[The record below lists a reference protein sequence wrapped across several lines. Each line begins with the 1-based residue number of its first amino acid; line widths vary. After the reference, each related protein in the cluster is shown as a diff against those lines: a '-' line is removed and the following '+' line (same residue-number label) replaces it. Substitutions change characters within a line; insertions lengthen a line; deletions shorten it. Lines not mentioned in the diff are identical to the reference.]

1 VQKFIVSLLFIV
13 LVFSSKS
20 QSLTQIKKIL
30 DTTNNPIGYVKFI
43 LKKKY
48 KIDTVAVLSTSSF
61 LGKADSLAY
70 KGKVGKV
77 YGPFK
82 GENIL
87 VKILMKAPNTFYHVS
102 HILLD
107 TTNYR
112 PRYAESLCDSIL
124 QKITTNTNTFASL
137 ASTYSDDKGSAQ
149 KNGDLGWFARGAL
162 LPQLDAQ
169 LGKRKKGEIFKVWT
183 AAGLHLVKIMD
194 NPKQDVGYALMLRV
208 LMN

>member
-1 VQKFIVSLLFIV
+1 LQKIFICEKNHSCATFHFINTCC
-13 LVFSSKS
+13 KKPIACPNKKDIRYHQ
-20 QSLTQIKKIL
+20 QSNWLCKI
-30 DTTNNPIGYVKFI
+30 YS
-43 LKKKY
+43 
-48 KIDTVAVLSTSSF
+48 VAVLSTSSF

-124 QKITTNTNTFASL
+124 QKINTNTATFASL
-137 ASTYSDDKGSAQ
+137 ASTYSDDKGSSQ

-169 LGKRKKGEIFKVWT
+169 LAKRKKGEIFKVWT

-208 LMN
+208 LLN